1 MKNVIKKIAAV
12 AMAFTIL
19 GTGTAIVK
27 TVSPQFAESTT
38 MTASAI
44 SRGAYRVKSSFA
56 YPISF
61 TSYDMTTGTILDYRV
76 DGGGFVINF
85 TVTRGTVLELDSNG
99 KCIRGYDAGNGR
111 NWAGAYFG
119 SFMGNLTRLY

>member
-1 MKNVIKKIAAV
+1 MKNVLKKITAV
-12 AMAFTIL
+12 AMAFTLIGG
-19 GTGTAIVK
+19 GTTIAK

-44 SRGAYRVKSSFA
+44 SRGAYRVKQSFA

-61 TSYDMTTGTILDYRV
+61 SCYNMTTGTVLDYSV
-76 DGGGFVINF
+76 SGGGFVINL
-85 TVTRGTVLELDSNG
+85 TVTRGTVLELDANG